1 MINENI
7 LTVLFF
13 QERLVQN
20 AGRDIF
26 VNGLGVVLK
35 QLFAIREE
43 TYMRKKEKRKRSLNE
58 ENVFHYVGY

>member
-1 MINENI
+1 M
-7 LTVLFF
+7 
-13 QERLVQN
+13 QN